1 MKELLA
7 QIEAMRRTKE
17 FNFSQKNKVTPS
29 LLDRVV
35 LGGEYCQDFICSIC
49 LDLVLEPLDC

>member
-1 MKELLA
+1 MQADIEEMKELLA

-17 FNFSQKNKVTPS
+17 FNHQEKYKVTPS

-35 LGGEYCQDFICSIC
+35 SGGEYC
-49 LDLVLEPLDC
+49 